1 MTTTAINDISDLARV
16 LKEHPEWAETLRSLL
31 LTRELVELPEKVA
44 QLTERVDRLILWLE
58 EFVREQRETNREL
71 REQQQELKQ
80 RHDEFIREQQELGRR
95 LDEFIREQRE
105 INRELRGEQQELKQ
119 RHDEFIREQQELG
132 RRLDEFIREQ
142 REINRELRKERQE
155 LGRRLD
161 DFIREQQE
169 TNRELR
175 EFNQEQREIN
185 RDSNQRLIRL
195 EEIAVRSEERFTN
208 LETVTGQLRIQVG
221 NLENQVGHLRGDA
234 LENRLSGNIRPL
246 VCQRF
251 GLRWPAILKSRF
263 ISLDPALYEQLYA
276 AESGGAITEDQ
287 ILQLEQADFILS
299 AQRKE
304 TRAALYLVVEV
315 SRTVN
320 DGDITRASSRAAT
333 LAAATGTETLALVVG
348 NFIPAPQE
356 RRAQELQVAV
366 IQRPETED

>member
-31 LTRELVELPEKVA
+31 LSRELVELPEKVA

-80 RHDEFIREQQELGRR
+80 RHDEFIREQQALGRR
-95 LDEFIREQRE
+95 LDAFIQEQR
-105 INRELRGEQQELKQ
+105 
-119 RHDEFIREQQELG
+119 
-132 RRLDEFIREQ
+132 
-142 REINRELRKERQE
+142 
-155 LGRRLD
+155 
-161 DFIREQQE
+161 E
-169 TNRELR
+169 TNREQK
-175 EFNQEQREIN
+175 ETN
-185 RDSNQRLIRL
+185 RRVDQRLTRL
-195 EEIAVRSEERFTN
+195 EEIAVRSEERLTNLETETGQLRIQVGN

-276 AESGGAITEDQ
+276 AESGGVITEDQ

-356 RRAQELQVAV
+356 RRARELQVAV

>member
-1 MTTTAINDISDLARV
+1 M
-16 LKEHPEWAETLRSLL
+16 
-31 LTRELVELPEKVA
+31 
-44 QLTERVDRLILWLE
+44 
-58 EFVREQRETNREL
+58 
-71 REQQQELKQ
+71 
-80 RHDEFIREQQELGRR
+80 
-95 LDEFIREQRE
+95 
-105 INRELRGEQQELKQ
+105 
-119 RHDEFIREQQELG
+119 
-132 RRLDEFIREQ
+132 
-142 REINRELRKERQE
+142 
-155 LGRRLD
+155 
-161 DFIREQQE
+161 
-169 TNRELR
+169 
-175 EFNQEQREIN
+175 
-185 RDSNQRLIRL
+185 
-195 EEIAVRSEERFTN
+195 
-208 LETVTGQLRIQVG
+208 ETVTGQLRIQVG
-221 NLENQVGHLRGDA
+221 NLETQVGRLRGDA

-276 AESGGAITEDQ
+276 AESGGVITEDQ

-315 SRTVN
+315 SRTIN

>member
-1 MTTTAINDISDLARV
+1 MTTTAINDISDLARI

-71 REQQQELKQ
+71 REFNQ
-80 RHDEFIREQQELGRR
+80 
-95 LDEFIREQRE
+95 EQRE
-105 INRELRGEQQELKQ
+105 TNRELRGEQQELKQ
-119 RHDEFIREQQELG
+119 RHDEFIREQQALGRRLDEFILEQRETNRELREERQALG

-142 REINRELRKERQE
+142 R
-155 LGRRLD
+155 
-161 DFIREQQE
+161 E

-221 NLENQVGHLRGDA
+221 NLETQVGRLRGDA

-276 AESGGAITEDQ
+276 AESGGVITEDQ

-315 SRTVN
+315 SRTIN

>member
-1 MTTTAINDISDLARV
+1 M
-16 LKEHPEWAETLRSLL
+16 
-31 LTRELVELPEKVA
+31 
-44 QLTERVDRLILWLE
+44 
-58 EFVREQRETNREL
+58 
-71 REQQQELKQ
+71 
-80 RHDEFIREQQELGRR
+80 
-95 LDEFIREQRE
+95 
-105 INRELRGEQQELKQ
+105 
-119 RHDEFIREQQELG
+119 
-132 RRLDEFIREQ
+132 
-142 REINRELRKERQE
+142 
-155 LGRRLD
+155 
-161 DFIREQQE
+161 
-169 TNRELR
+169 
-175 EFNQEQREIN
+175 
-185 RDSNQRLIRL
+185 
-195 EEIAVRSEERFTN
+195 
-208 LETVTGQLRIQVG
+208 ETVTGQLRIQVG

-276 AESGGAITEDQ
+276 AESGGVITEDQ

-356 RRAQELQVAV
+356 RRARELQVAV

>member
-1 MTTTAINDISDLARV
+1 MTTTAINDISDLARI

-44 QLTERVDRLILWLE
+44 QLTERVDRLIRWLE

-71 REQQQELKQ
+71 REQQQELNR
-80 RHDEFIREQQELGRR
+80 RHEEFIQEQRETNRELREQQQELGRR
-95 LDEFIREQRE
+95 LDEFILEQRE
-105 INRELRGEQQELKQ
+105 I
-119 RHDEFIREQQELG
+119 
-132 RRLDEFIREQ
+132 
-142 REINRELRKERQE
+142 
-155 LGRRLD
+155 
-161 DFIREQQE
+161 
-169 TNRELR
+169 NRELR
-175 EFNQEQREIN
+175 EFNQEQKEIN
-185 RDSNQRLIRL
+185 RRVDQRLTRL
-195 EEIAVRSEERFTN
+195 EEIAVRSEERLTNLETETGQLRIQVGN
-208 LETVTGQLRIQVG
+208 LETVTGQLRIQVS
-221 NLENQVGHLRGDA
+221 NLENHVGHLRGDA
-234 LENRLSGNIRPL
+234 LENQLSGNIRPL

-276 AESGGAITEDQ
+276 AESGGVITEDQ

-315 SRTVN
+315 SRTIN

-333 LAAATGTETLALVVG
+333 LAAATGVETLALVVG
-348 NFIPAPQE
+348 NFIPGPQE
-356 RRAQELQVAV
+356 RRARELQVAI

>member
-1 MTTTAINDISDLARV
+1 MTTTAINDISDLARI
-16 LKEHPEWAETLRSLL
+16 LKEHPEWAETMRSLL

-80 RHDEFIREQQELGRR
+80 RHDEFIREQQALGRR
-95 LDEFIREQRE
+95 LDAFIQEQRE
-105 INRELRGEQQELKQ
+105 INRELRDEQQELKQ
-119 RHDEFIREQQELG
+119 RHDEFIREQREINRELREERQELG

-142 REINRELRKERQE
+142 R
-155 LGRRLD
+155 
-161 DFIREQQE
+161 E

-195 EEIAVRSEERFTN
+195 EEIAVRSEERFTK
-208 LETVTGQLRIQVG
+208 LETETGQLRIQVG
-221 NLENQVGHLRGDA
+221 NLENHVGHLRGEA
-234 LENRLSGNIRPL
+234 LESRLSGNIRPL

-276 AESGGAITEDQ
+276 AESGGVITEDQ

-315 SRTVN
+315 SRTIN

-356 RRAQELQVAV
+356 RRARELQVAV
-366 IQRPETED
+366 LQRPETED